1 MADDE
6 TTAGGLLVLANRT
19 CECPALHDE
28 IVRRA
33 ESAQGVLVVAPALN
47 SRLRHCVSDTDDAV
61 QAARKRLD
69 AAVAELHRRGLSARG
84 EVGDAEPLNAVED
97 ALSGFGAD
105 QIVISTHPPGES
117 HWLEKDLIERAR
129 RRFAQPVTHLVSE
142 YGVTEPV

>member
-47 SRLRHCVSDTDDAV
+47 SRLRHWAS
-61 QAARKRLD
+61 
-69 AAVAELHRRGLSARG
+69 SAR
-84 EVGDAEPLNAVED
+84 ASA
-97 ALSGFGAD
+97 S
-105 QIVISTHPPGES
+105 
-117 HWLEKDLIERAR
+117 
-129 RRFAQPVTHLVSE
+129 VSR
-142 YGVTEPV
+142 

>member
-6 TTAGGLLVLANRT
+6 TNGGLLVVANRT

-33 ESAQGVLVVAPALN
+33 EPARAVLVIAPALN
-47 SRLRHCVSDTDDAV
+47 SRLRHWVSDTDDAV
-61 QAARKRLD
+61 QSARERLA
-69 AAVAELHRRGLSARG
+69 AAVQELHLRGLSARG

-97 ALSGFGAD
+97 ALSSFRAD

-117 HWLEKDLIERAR
+117 HWLEKDIIERAR
-129 RRFAQPVTHLVSE
+129 ERFDQPVTHLVSE
-142 YGVTEPV
+142 FGSHA